1 MPKDKLTPTEQ
12 RLLDALVSRH
22 GAVASHGELLAEVW
36 GLSADS
42 PTRRL
47 YATIERLR
55 KKIERDPRHP
65 EQVLTIGREGYAF
78 AADRPPAPASVSAAV
93 SAPPSRL
100 VGRAGLLEEGRR
112 ALASGEVVVL
122 VGPAGVGK
130 TAAARELAPDGWW
143 VDVSGATDS
152 DELLFAVASALCL
165 PVRGGDRAREW
176 LRVARVAA
184 RRGVLV
190 LDGAE
195 RCTDAVVEAL
205 KAWASTGL
213 SVVVTSQRRIEAPG
227 AASLQVGPLPSE
239 EAVELFLLRG
249 PDGGAAGS
257 ASGREALTRLVEHLD
272 GLPLAIELAARWSR
286 LATPEALWARAE
298 AGRLPLSASASEGR
312 SPRHRSLAAAL
323 RWSWEGLA
331 PPQQRAL
338 AALALAEGGVATTD
352 LEALLGDEA
361 LELVDALAER
371 SLVRG
376 DGERIEVLGT
386 VARFVADEVAARPGW
401 AAPLW
406 ARHAA
411 CYAPHGRPERL
422 RARRLDGAN
431 GMLAL
436 VPELG
441 NLALAMRHGEGED
454 AVLAAVAWAEV
465 KRALGAHAVV
475 VEALE
480 AVAARPHGTGAH
492 RARLWM
498 ELGVARRY
506 AGDLPGALVAFGEA
520 EVGLDEALRADL
532 DKALGTA
539 WSYHGDADAARSH
552 LEAACRAY
560 AERGDRYGQGLAEA
574 ELATLAM
581 RAGRMSAA
589 VDQLQR
595 ALGWLRGVGA
605 RFAESVY
612 LGNLGVLQMKLGRF
626 AAARATY
633 GQALQGHRELGSS
646 RFEALT
652 LSNLGLLSALEG
664 DGHAA
669 IAHYR
674 RVIELAAFDGDERD
688 VAIARGNLAW
698 SLLGSGELVE
708 ARRQLDLA
716 CDVFASAQLPYP
728 STDAA
733 LTRAWLCR
741 AEGDLDG
748 AQASLEQAESLIET
762 HGFEEHAPSLAAQQ
776 GLLAAARGDQE
787 QATHWL
793 VEAEGAAR
801 SAGLSEGWDGAVY
814 LAQLRAVCRAG

>member
-1 MPKDKLTPTEQ
+1 VPKDKLSPTEQ
-12 RLLDALVSRH
+12 RLLDALVSRR

-36 GLSADS
+36 GLPADS

-65 EQVLTIGREGYAF
+65 QQLLTIGREGYAF
-78 AADRPPAPASVSAAV
+78 AAARPSDPAPVSAAV

-112 ALASGEVVVL
+112 ALADGHVVVL
-122 VGPAGVGK
+122 TGPAGVGK
-130 TAAARELAPDGWW
+130 TALARELAPDGWW

-152 DELLFAVASALCL
+152 EELLFAVASALCL
-165 PVRGGDRAREW
+165 PVRGGDPSREW

-195 RCTDAVVEAL
+195 RCTEAVVEAL
-205 KAWASTGL
+205 EAWASTGL
-213 SVVVTSQRRIEAPG
+213 SVVVTSQRRIEAP
-227 AASLQVGPLPSE
+227 ASASLQVGPLPPE
-239 EAVELFLLRG
+239 EAVELFLWRG
-249 PDGGAAGS
+249 LDGAAGS
-257 ASGREALTRLVEHLD
+257 ASGREALRRLVEHLD

-323 RWSWEGLA
+323 RWSWEGLTA
-331 PPQQRAL
+331 AQQRAL
-338 AALALAEGGVATTD
+338 AALSLAEGGVATTD
-352 LEALLGDEA
+352 LEALLGDDA

-386 VARFVADEVAARPGW
+386 VARFVADEVAARPEW

-480 AVAARPHGTGAH
+480 EVAARPHGAGAH

-506 AGDLPGALVAFGEA
+506 AGNLPGALAAFGEA
-520 EVGLDEALRADL
+520 EAGLDEALRADL

-539 WSYHGDADAARSH
+539 WSYHGDAEAARAH

-560 AERGDRYGQGLAEA
+560 ADRGDRYGQGLAEA

-581 RAGRMSAA
+581 RAGRMSEA

-664 DGHAA
+664 DGDAA

-787 QATHWL
+787 RAAAWL

-814 LAQLRAVCRAG
+814 LAQLRAVCHAG